1 MNSFHRNMR
10 TPVTAFF
17 FLLLVFAVIQANA
30 QSSGKSET
38 DTTADNI
45 LLEKQWSLGI
55 QLNTN
60 GWGLKFLKGKNITA
74 LKQFMWE
81 IEFST
86 YKEAKEVKSINPYY
100 SNSKSFIYGKLN
112 YLYFLRGGLGF
123 QHILNRKPYWG
134 GVQLS
139 YHYYG
144 GFSLAIAKPVY
155 LYITHNSTPS
165 GDPTD
170 VTEEKYDPNVH
181 TSIENI
187 YGRASF
193 LTGIFNSTLYPGIY
207 VKTGLDFEFGSRSKN
222 IQMLE
227 TGATLDYSPIP
238 IPIMAFNPKR
248 SLFLTLYLSF
258 SFGKRYN

>member
-1 MNSFHRNMR
+1 MR
-10 TPVTAFF
+10 VKITVF
-17 FLLLVFAVIQANA
+17 FLYFLVCVAFHSNA
-30 QSSGKSET
+30 QSLSQAES
-38 DTTADNI
+38 DTTLDNI

-74 LKQFMWE
+74 RKQFLWE

-86 YKEAKEVKSINPYY
+86 YKEAKEVKTINPYF
-100 SNSKSFIYGKLN
+100 SNSKSYIYGKLN
-112 YLYFLRGGLGF
+112 YLYFLRGGVGF

-139 YHYYG
+139 YHYYA
-144 GFSLAIAKPVY
+144 GFALGIAKPVY
-155 LYITHNSTPS
+155 LYIIHITSPQ
-165 GDPTD
+165 GDNYD
-170 VTEEKYDPNVH
+170 ITEEKYNPDIH
-181 TSIENI
+181 FIENI

-193 LTGIFNSTLYPGIY
+193 LSGITKLKLYPGLY
-207 VKTGLDFEFGSRSKN
+207 AKTGLDFEFGTRSKN

-227 TGATLDYSPIP
+227 VGVTFDYSPIP
-238 IPIMAFNPKR
+238 IPIMAYNPKR